1 MDLAIKGKPDLGR
14 EDGVEEFKE
23 EKQEPQQTKSEKA
36 SCAEREGLG
45 SEKPG
50 ETLVAMVWS

>member
-50 ETLVAMVWS
+50 